1 MQISELSRRTGVSV
15 HAIRHYEQLGLITA
29 LRKPS
34 GYRAFDEQV
43 IRELRFIVMSRQ
55 CGFSLKEVGEVLPA
69 YRQRTLTAAHMIAL
83 LRDRIAAVD
92 AEIVRRRALRK
103 HLVSHIAWFEE
114 RQTRAPSKSPFP
126 RVPSTHTT
134 SAGKKTTQP

>member
-1 MQISELSRRTGVSV
+1 MQISELSRRTDVSA

-34 GYRAFDEQV
+34 GYREFDEQV

-83 LRDRIAAVD
+83 LQDRIAAID
-92 AEIVRRRALRK
+92 AEILRRRTLRK
-103 HLVSHIAWFEE
+103 HLVNHIAWFQE
-114 RQTRAPSKSPFP
+114 RQTRAPSKPTFP
-126 RVPSTHTT
+126 RTPSTHTT
-134 SAGKKTTQP
+134 STGKRTTKQ